1 MDNKFFIRQMTT
13 ILQPYGFKKH
23 RTNRWIYEGE
33 EISEVIELQKS
44 YISNLYYFMY
54 GFMINAI
61 SPQHPNIHGHLDVM
75 KMGGMS
81 MEEWKELQQLC
92 DLETGMDEEL
102 RISRIKRLVG
112 LMLKSIQGKID
123 TEEKAKQY
131 LVESRLPLPYYI
143 INYFNLKS

>member
-1 MDNKFFIRQMTT
+1 
-13 ILQPYGFKKH
+13 
-23 RTNRWIYEGE
+23 
-33 EISEVIELQKS
+33 
-44 YISNLYYFMY
+44 
-54 GFMINAI
+54 
-61 SPQHPNIHGHLDVM
+61 
-75 KMGGMS
+75 